1 MSAYKIAEAAISRLQ
16 RHPEKLNLLRML
28 DILFFDEIGQLPAE
42 IFAAIEIILPRV
54 RDSNEFMGGVIIIS
68 TMDHT
73 QLQPVA
79 GRPFLLSS
87 YVITCFKMVKLETSV
102 RASRDIP
109 FQRLQQ
115 IVCMNY
121 SKYTEFPGLLDEL
134 RELLRNVPKYV
145 ENWSSPIITA
155 DTYCLYG
162 RRVPANEA
170 TTDFINSIRANIPH
184 TDLREKNQLIHRD

>member
-1 MSAYKIAEAAISRLQ
+1 
-16 RHPEKLNLLRML
+16 ML

-42 IFAAIEIILPRV
+42 IFAAIEIILRRV

-73 QLQPVA
+73 QLQPVS
-79 GRPFLLSS
+79 GRQFLLSS

-115 IVCMNY
+115 IVRMHY

-134 RELLRNVPKYV
+134 RDFLRNVPTHFD
-145 ENWSSPIITA
+145 NWSSPIITS
-155 DTYCLYG
+155 DTYRLYG
-162 RRVPANEA
+162 RRVPDNEA
-170 TTDFINSIRANIPH
+170 TTYFINSIIENIPN
-184 TDLREKNQLIHRD
+184 TDLRDKKSIDTQRFRSSHNEWIIASE